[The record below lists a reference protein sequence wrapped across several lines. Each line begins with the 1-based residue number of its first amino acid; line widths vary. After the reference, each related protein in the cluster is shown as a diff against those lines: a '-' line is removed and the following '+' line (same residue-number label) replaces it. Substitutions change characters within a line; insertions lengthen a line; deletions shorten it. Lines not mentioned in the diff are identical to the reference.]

1 MGSAIESILENIL
14 DGNAEM
20 RTPKSRV
27 EELLMQI
34 LDNKKYLHRIKI
46 KLDGYSTRTF
56 IFLNIYS
63 SSKANMT
70 AAEVYSYLAGLGP
83 AAEEAVDYPADG
95 RIDATKGDDS
105 SIGSILY
112 INCPSKGN
120 NIRILYDVPSTGAMS
135 MKIFNSSEGWTVKDS
150 VISF

>member
-1 MGSAIESILENIL
+1 MGSAVESILENIL

-20 RTPKSRV
+20 RTPQSRV

-34 LDNKKYLHRIKI
+34 LDNKKYLHRIRI
-46 KLDGYSTRTF
+46 KLDGFSNRTF

-63 SSKANMT
+63 SIKTEIT
-70 AAEVYSYLAGLGP
+70 ADALYSYLSGLGV

-95 RIDATKGDDS
+95 RIDSTKGETTDM
-105 SIGSILY
+105 GSILY
-112 INCPSKGN
+112 INCPSNGK
-120 NIRILYDVPSTGAMS
+120 NIRVMYDIPSSGSMS

-150 VISF
+150 VIAF